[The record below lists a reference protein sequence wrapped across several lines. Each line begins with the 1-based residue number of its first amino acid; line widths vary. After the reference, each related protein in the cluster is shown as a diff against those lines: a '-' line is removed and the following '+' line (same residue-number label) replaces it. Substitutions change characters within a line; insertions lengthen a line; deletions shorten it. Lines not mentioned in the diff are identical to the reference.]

1 MTLLLIISFVI
12 PMILSISF
20 TPLVIRFA
28 KSIGATDKPDPRKIH
43 TTIIPRIGGLSI
55 FLSIAISLSLVA
67 WLYPSFTEIF
77 QNHFTQTLVLAGCFL
92 GVFFLGFWDDIK
104 PLKPGV
110 KFGIQFIIAGVI
122 YFAGFKISNITN
134 PLGGGLLN
142 VELIDFP
149 LTLLWI
155 VGITNAFNL
164 IDGLDGLAAGVSIIA
179 VITLFAVAL
188 QENRLI
194 APMLAVLLA
203 GSCSGF
209 LKYNFNPAQVFM
221 GDTGSMFIGYI
232 IAAVSITGAL
242 KSAAAVTIF
251 VPMLALAVPILDT
264 TFAIIRRV
272 FNDRPIGEADHGHIH
287 HRLLAIGMNQK
298 EAVIAVYIISSF
310 LGATAFIINGIKFDH
325 ALIVFISV
333 ILIILYGAKKIGIFS
348 VELPKEGCSLEDG

>member
-1 MTLLLIISFVI
+1 MLYLSAFIITLILSLSITPLIIKLAHHFNFI
-12 PMILSISF
+12 DQP
-20 TPLVIRFA
+20 
-28 KSIGATDKPDPRKIH
+28 GERKIN
-43 TTIIPRIGGLSI
+43 TKAIATAGGTAIYLAFMIPLRFFLPVSGTVKGIIIGGTFILI
-55 FLSIAISLSLVA
+55 LGLLDDKFEISA
-67 WLYPSFTEIF
+67 
-77 QNHFTQTLVLAGCFL
+77 
-92 GVFFLGFWDDIK
+92 
-104 PLKPGV
+104 PLKFGGQIIAALILIYYGV
-110 KFGIQFIIAGVI
+110 KVNF
-122 YFAGFKISNITN
+122 ITN
-134 PLGGGLLN
+134 PFGGFIYLG
-142 VELIDFP
+142 VYAIPF
-149 LTLLWI
+149 TVFWI
-155 VGITNAFNL
+155 VSIINTINL

>member
-1 MTLLLIISFVI
+1 MLYLSAFIITLILSLSITPLIIKLAHHFNFI
-12 PMILSISF
+12 DQP
-20 TPLVIRFA
+20 
-28 KSIGATDKPDPRKIH
+28 GERKIN
-43 TTIIPRIGGLSI
+43 TKAIATAGGAAIYLAFMIPLRFFLPVSGTVKGIIIGGTFILI
-55 FLSIAISLSLVA
+55 LGLLDDKFEISA
-67 WLYPSFTEIF
+67 
-77 QNHFTQTLVLAGCFL
+77 
-92 GVFFLGFWDDIK
+92 
-104 PLKPGV
+104 PLKFGGQIIAALILIYYGV
-110 KFGIQFIIAGVI
+110 KVNF
-122 YFAGFKISNITN
+122 ITN
-134 PLGGGLLN
+134 PFGGFIYLG
-142 VELIDFP
+142 VYAIPF
-149 LTLLWI
+149 TVFWI
-155 VGITNAFNL
+155 VSIINTINL